1 MGQETEDVTWAS
13 IRSAGQWS
21 PRQAQWVIAELGR
34 SELGAKRFAARYKVG
49 LARIYY
55 WRARFKGQ
63 GWPKQVP
70 SGLVEVRVPQPTT
83 RSLTASP
90 ATPTRI
96 EIELLS
102 GRRLN
107 VAESVDLDRLAE
119 LVTLLERS

>member
-1 MGQETEDVTWAS
+1 MGQKTEDVTWAS

-21 PRQAQWVIAELGR
+21 PTQAQWVIAELER
-34 SELGAKRFAARYKVG
+34 SGLGTKRFAARYKLG
-49 LARIYY
+49 LPRIYY
-55 WRARFKGQ
+55 WHARFKAQ
-63 GWPKQVP
+63 GWPKQLP
-70 SGLVEVRVPQPTT
+70 PGLVEVRVTQPTA

-90 ATPTRI
+90 ATPTRV

-107 VAESVDLDRLAE
+107 VAESVDLDRLGE

>member
-1 MGQETEDVTWAS
+1 MGQKTEGVTWAS
-13 IRSAGQWS
+13 IRGTRQWS
-21 PRQAQWVIAELGR
+21 PRQAQWVIAELER
-34 SELGAKRFAARYKVG
+34 SELSTKRFAARYKLG
-49 LARIYY
+49 LPRIYY
-55 WRARFKGQ
+55 WHARFKAQ

-83 RSLTASP
+83 GSLTASR
-90 ATPTRI
+90 ATPTRV

-107 VAESVDLDRLAE
+107 VAESVDLDRLCE